1 MPGLYLI
8 CFVKLE
14 STFMKSFFLIVII
27 ACYSATFCAQS
38 NPADYSTWVGKGDSL
53 YAAGNFIESASAY
66 RQGFV
71 ALGGKA
77 YPKDRY
83 NAACSYAL
91 AGLPDSSFKHLRSLY
106 NKTVYLR
113 TDFLSTDKD
122 LISLHSDKR
131 WKDLV
136 KDLRKREKADAK
148 HHNKKLIAELNKIHE
163 EDQKYRQ
170 MIDSV
175 QGNFGRESVQMDSLW
190 KTMSYVDSLNLV
202 KVKKILD
209 KHGWL
214 GPEVVTPKGSTTLF
228 LVIQHSDQQ
237 TQERYLPIMQEAVK
251 NRKAEASSLA
261 LLEDR
266 VLLGQGKKQKYGSQ
280 IGYDKEKQKYYVR
293 NLEDPMNVDLRRK
306 EMNLGTLAEYVA
318 TWGIVWDPAE
328 YQKELDSK

>member
-1 MPGLYLI
+1 MKRVLLIGILALYCGLFY
-8 CFVKLE
+8 
-14 STFMKSFFLIVII
+14 
-27 ACYSATFCAQS
+27 AQS
-38 NPADYSTWVGKGDSL
+38 NPSEYKLWVGKGDSL
-53 YAAGNFIESASAY
+53 YAAGNFIESAAAY

-91 AGLPDSSFKHLRSLY
+91 AGLSDSSFKHLTSLY

-131 WKDLV
+131 WKQLL
-136 KDLRKREKADAK
+136 KDLKKREKANSKD
-148 HHNKKLIAELNKIHE
+148 HNKKLIAELDAIYK
-163 EDQKYRQ
+163 EDQKYRH

-175 QGNFGRESVQMDSLW
+175 QGKYGRESLQMDSLW
-190 KTMSYVDSLNLV
+190 NTMAYVDSINLI
-202 KVKKILD
+202 KIKKILD

-214 GPEVVTPKGSTTLF
+214 GPEVVTPKGSSTLF

-237 TQERYLPIMQEAVK
+237 TQETYLPMMREAVK
-251 NRKAEASSLA
+251 NKKAEASSLA

-266 VLLGQGKKQKYGSQ
+266 VLLGQDKMQKYGSQ
-280 IGYDKEKQKYYVR
+280 IGFNKETAKYYVLP
-293 NLEDPMNVDLRRK
+293 LEDPMNVDARRK
-306 EMNLGTLAEYVA
+306 EMNLGPLAEYVA
-318 TWGIVWDPAE
+318 TWGIVWDPSE
-328 YQKELDSK
+328 YLKELESK